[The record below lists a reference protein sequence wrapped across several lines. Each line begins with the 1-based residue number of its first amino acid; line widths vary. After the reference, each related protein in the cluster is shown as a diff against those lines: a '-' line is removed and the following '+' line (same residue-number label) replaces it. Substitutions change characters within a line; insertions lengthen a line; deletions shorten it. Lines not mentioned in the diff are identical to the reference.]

1 MNFSLTL
8 AVKFPEEKKNY
19 ESSENQKL
27 KYDRNVQLTNSL
39 FQLTL
44 FFVWI
49 KQQAKAE
56 VRIQPFK
63 CVPR

>member
-44 FFVWI
+44 FFV
-49 KQQAKAE
+49 
-56 VRIQPFK
+56 
-63 CVPR
+63 

>member
-1 MNFSLTL
+1 MNFSLIL

-44 FFVWI
+44 FFV
-49 KQQAKAE
+49 
-56 VRIQPFK
+56 
-63 CVPR
+63 